1 MVSKC
6 KSKKKIY
13 EYFVSFIFFLIVGV
27 LTFLVEFLCERFPYI
42 CNIFSKIVSNKT
54 LTYINFFFLILEL
67 VVWVSAYITF
77 MRLLCYCLFY
87 KLKFKKFKKFIIYKI
102 YDKNSFSFDTI
113 MYTFIWIIYCFELH
127 YALNLVTNINTF
139 STTLANFIEI
149 YTGAAV
155 LWFFYIKTCVIALK
169 ENASFDYNSNFLF
182 VFAKIVRPIL
192 VATVAWIAI
201 VINFILNYDPC
212 DKFEG
217 IRIISYFLN
226 NLVTLY
232 YPIIDIFTYVYSE
245 LYKN

>member
-1 MVSKC
+1 MISEYKL
-6 KSKKKIY
+6 KNKIH
-13 EYFVSFIFFLIVGV
+13 EYFVSFIFFLMAGV
-27 LTFLVEFLCERFPYI
+27 LTFLVQFLCKRFPYI
-42 CNIFSKIVSNKT
+42 FNIFPKIVSNKT
-54 LTYINFFFLILEL
+54 LTYINFFSLILEL

-77 MRLLCYCLFY
+77 VRLLCYGLPY
-87 KLKFKKFKKFIIYKI
+87 MLKFKKFIIYKI
-102 YDKNSFSFDTI
+102 YDKNSLSFDTI
-113 MYTFIWIIYCFELH
+113 MYTLIWIIYCFELR
-127 YALNLVTNINTF
+127 YALNLLTNKYTF

-155 LWFFYIKTCVIALK
+155 LWCFYIETCVIALK

-192 VATVAWIAI
+192 VATVAWVAI

-217 IRIISYFLN
+217 IRIISSFLN